1 MTNSTPGSAGKA
13 ASTGGVQLREIT
25 EADLPILFE
34 HQRDPHANHMAAF
47 TAREP
52 SDRDVFMAHWAKIL
66 ADDTIIKRTIIYEGQ
81 VAGNIVCF
89 GWQGKR
95 EVGYWLGREHWGKG
109 IATAALG
116 EFLGVV
122 TERPLY
128 AAAAKDNAAS
138 IRVLEKCGFVIT
150 GHDRGFSNARGE
162 EIEEVMLE
170 LNNY

>member
-1 MTNSTPGSAGKA
+1 
-13 ASTGGVQLREIT
+13 
-25 EADLPILFE
+25 
-34 HQRDPHANHMAAF
+34 
-47 TAREP
+47 
-52 SDRDVFMAHWAKIL
+52 MAHWAKIL